1 MFKKLLIKL
10 GLLEDP
16 KKLIEKI
23 IAQAEVRPIE
33 YVKVIPAKK
42 KKATTKKKAPV
53 KKKAAKKAK

>member
-23 IAQAEVRPIE
+23 IAQAEVKPFE
-33 YVKVIPAKK
+33 HVKVIPAKK
-42 KKATTKKKAPV
+42 KKAVAKKAPA